1 MLKQSVQHHRL
12 ILEMESIRTFLL
24 GETDTHNG
32 LAGEIS
38 RKDTLSKKPT
48 WRTQRT
54 SHARRTGKSGDVM
67 DRVTIQ

>member
-12 ILEMESIRTFLL
+12 ILEMESIRKFLL
-24 GETDTHNG
+24 AETDTHNG

-48 WRTQRT
+48 WRMQLGGCNLEDEKL
-54 SHARRTGKSGDVM
+54 AKAEMLWIG
-67 DRVTIQ
+67 